1 MVAKPVENN
10 QATVA
15 IEFDMEV
22 KNTRHLMSL

>member
-1 MVAKPVENN
+1 MVAVVENN
-10 QATVA
+10 RQATVA